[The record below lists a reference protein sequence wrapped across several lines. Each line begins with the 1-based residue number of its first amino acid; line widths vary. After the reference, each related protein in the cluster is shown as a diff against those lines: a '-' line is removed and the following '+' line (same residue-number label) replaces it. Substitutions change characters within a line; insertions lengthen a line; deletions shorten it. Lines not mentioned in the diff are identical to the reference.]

1 MTDTVEVVAARPL
14 MIPAGRLEAQ
24 ELFPATTGH
33 AAKLADMDM
42 LVLADAKSDKETK
55 LERAVAAGKQAR
67 KELDERFAKEA
78 KDQADAEAA
87 AVKAAEAKAAKAAK
101 TTEKEG

>member
-14 MIPAGRLEAQ
+14 MIPAGRLEAK

-33 AAKLADMDM
+33 ASQLAEMDL
-42 LVLADAKSDKETK
+42 LVLADGKGSK
-55 LERAVAAGKQAR
+55 LERAVAAGTQAR

-78 KDQADAEAA
+78 KE
-87 AVKAAEAKAAKAAK
+87 AEAKAAKASK
-101 TTEKEG
+101 TAEKEA